1 MAVYDRTLCGPPI
14 TDSDTGF
21 DDFVHGKG
29 HGLFIKLFGPPG
41 VGKTLSAE
49 ATSEHVR
56 RPLYVVGAGD
66 LGTTGA
72 FLDAELDCVL
82 DIATSWNAIVFIDEA
97 SRDHCMRVLKAD
109 IVNGSHRRQADVFL
123 EQRSLH
129 DMERNAMVPYRGI
142 LFMTTNRV
150 KTFDEAFLSR
160 IHVALHFNELTKDA
174 RKQVWTVFLKKV
186 GVDVPAFGEHLVDR
200 LAEHEANGRQ
210 IKNAVR
216 TASSLAAS
224 KNVPLSFKHL
234 TDTLDAMDGFTPE
247 VQGISRR

>member
-21 DDFVHGKG
+21 GDFVHGKG

-97 SRDHCMRVLKAD
+97 SRDHCMR
-109 IVNGSHRRQADVFL
+109 ADVFL

-129 DMERNAMVPYRGI
+129 DMERNAMVPVFLRHVEYYRGI